1 MRDAVPVHC
10 LVIGATGYVGARLVP
25 RLLDAGHTV
34 RVLARD
40 ARKVAARPWG
50 EDVETLVGDVAAPGA
65 TAEACQGMDAVF
77 YLVHMMDATG
87 RAEFR
92 QRDLEAAQ
100 ALARSAADAGVARI
114 VYLGGLQPDSATNSA
129 HLASRHEVG
138 EAFLASGVPT
148 AVVQAG
154 IVVGTGSASYEM
166 LRHLASSSP
175 VLPMPTDAYHKIQP
189 IAIDDVLH
197 HLVACLDLPPEVNT
211 SFDVGGADVLTYRD
225 MLVGY
230 AAAAGLP
237 VVSVPVPVSV
247 PQFAAARAVEA
258 VTPVDRYLAGP
269 LLESMA
275 YDLVCHGEPPTGAP
289 PGGPT
294 SYAEAVRRALAGEGA
309 AGSMPADPT
318 GHELVSEHVEQVDA
332 PVEELWKVISGVG
345 GRNGWYTVPG
355 LWELRGKIDA
365 LFGGAGARRTRP
377 DTLEPGAA
385 LDWWRVEAVEEGRML
400 RLRAEMKLPGVARLE
415 MRAEPDGLG
424 SRYVQR
430 STFEPIGL
438 PGRVYW
444 YAQLPAHAFVF
455 AVMART
461 IAGVAAKGLRG
472 PGT

>member
-1 MRDAVPVHC
+1 VHC

-25 RLLDAGHTV
+25 RLLDEGHDV

-50 EDVETLVGDVAAPGA
+50 ADVETHVGDVADPTA
-65 TAEACQGMDAVF
+65 TAAACTGVDAVF

-87 RAEFR
+87 GEEFR
-92 QRDLEAAQ
+92 RRDLEAAESV
-100 ALARSAADAGVARI
+100 AAAAADAGVGRI
-114 VYLGGLQPDSATNSA
+114 VYLGGLQPRGETNST

-138 EAFLASGVPT
+138 AAFLASGVPT
-148 AVVQAG
+148 AVLQAG

-175 VLPMPTDAYHKIQP
+175 VLPMPTEAYHLIQP
-189 IAIDDVLH
+189 IAIDDVLY
-197 HLVACLDLPPEVNT
+197 HLVACLDLPPQVHT
-211 SFDVGGADVLTYRD
+211 TFDIGGADVLSYRD

-237 VVSVPVPVSV
+237 LVGVPVPVGV
-247 PQFAAARAVEA
+247 PRAAAARAVES

-275 YDLVCHGEPPTGAP
+275 YDLVCHGDPPTGAP

-294 SYAEAVRRALAGEGA
+294 SYAEAVRRAIAGEGA
-309 AGSMPADPT
+309 AGAMPADPA
-318 GHELVSEHVEQVDA
+318 GFELVSERVEHVGA
-332 PVEELWKVISGVG
+332 PVDELWAVISGVG
-345 GRNGWYTVPG
+345 GKTGWYTVPG
-355 LWELRGKIDA
+355 VWELRGKIDR
-365 LFGGAGARRTRP
+365 LFGGIGARRTRP

-385 LDWWRVEAVEEGRML
+385 LDWWRVEAVDEGRML
-400 RLRAEMKLPGVARLE
+400 RLRAEAKLPGTARLE
-415 MRAEPDGLG
+415 MRAEPDGTG

-438 PGRVYW
+438 PGRLYW

-461 IAGVAAKGLRG
+461 IAGVAEKGLRR
-472 PGT
+472 PA

>member
-1 MRDAVPVHC
+1 MQC

-25 RLLDAGHTV
+25 RLLDAGHEV

-50 EDVETLVGDVAAPGA
+50 ADVETQVGDVADPVA
-65 TAEACQGMDAVF
+65 TATACQGMDAVF

-87 RAEFR
+87 KEEFR
-92 QRDLEAAQ
+92 RRDLEAAE
-100 ALARSAADAGVARI
+100 ALAAAAADAGVGRI
-114 VYLGGLQPDSATNSA
+114 VYLGGLQPDAETNSA

-138 EAFLASGVPT
+138 AAFLASGVPT
-148 AVVQAG
+148 AVLQAG

-175 VLPMPTDAYHKIQP
+175 VLPMPAEAYHRIQP
-189 IAIDDVLH
+189 IAIDDVLY
-197 HLVACLDLPPEVNT
+197 HLVACLDLPPTVHT
-211 SFDVGGADVLTYRD
+211 SFDIGGADVLTYRD

-237 VVSVPVPVSV
+237 LVGVPVPVGV
-247 PQFAAARAVEA
+247 PQAAAARAVES

-289 PGGPT
+289 PGGPAT
-294 SYAEAVRRALAGEGA
+294 YAEAVRRAIAGEGA
-309 AGSMPADPT
+309 AGAMPADPT
-318 GHELVSEHVEQVDA
+318 GFELVSERIEHVDA
-332 PVEELWKVISGVG
+332 PVDDLWKVISGVG
-345 GRNGWYTVPG
+345 GKAGWYTVPG
-355 LWELRGKIDA
+355 VWELRGKIDQ
-365 LFGGAGARRTRP
+365 LFGGVGARRGRA
-377 DTLEPGAA
+377 DDLEAGAA
-385 LDWWRVEAVEEGRML
+385 LDWWRIEAVEEGRML
-400 RLRAEMKLPGVARLE
+400 RLRAEAKVPGIARLE
-415 MRAEPDGLG
+415 MRAEPTASG

-430 STFEPIGL
+430 ATFEPIGL
-438 PGRVYW
+438 PGRLYW

-461 IAGVAAKGLRG
+461 IAGVAEKGIRR
-472 PGT
+472 PA